1 MPLTYEPRAA
11 PWEHLLVEKIF
22 QKGGNGVSGIARWLQ
37 RHVRATDY
45 TPPGTILRTDF
56 RRSVAELNI
65 DVSPEDFA
73 AVAEC
78 CAYDGDHAGE
88 PRSLLSVRHIAN
100 RLVDLAAAGS
110 GQASVFGQNESS
122 PLTGTETERA
132 TLEARKAAVSEARAF
147 NPDVEEPGRGH
158 PHSPAAPAAR
168 SDPNSLLYDNP
179 SGANVRAPPPP
190 QLEAAYVRGEIP
202 ESPGAKAIAEYQ
214 GRRLE
219 RIGSGVVAHVGVPP
233 KLALPVDYAPD
244 AMPALDTVQAVE
256 EAVRAALMARTTSK
270 SQAMRILSG
279 MPVAGGRV
287 KHRDALTK
295 SQFREAML
303 RLNVNPADPTL
314 VDDLFAKHDA
324 DGNGHLDYAE
334 FVEFLMPSD
343 FAPVSPAEYRRAYR
357 GYTHATGDLVDATS
371 SGAGARSG
379 SPSSLPA
386 PESPPPHPLGADNR
400 VLVGAAGTPTPKG
413 RSTRAEAARNA
424 AIAEGWRT
432 GSRVEAARDARMH
445 AMLPADAAK
454 PGKSTAG
461 SGPGGYSSKLYLNKP
476 GGGDHSLTVRRIEA
490 AVLHHL
496 RNANGGDATPKHAE
510 NLFRF
515 FDTDDDGTLSSA
527 NLRKALLR
535 INVDP
540 TDADFAEFVAK
551 HANGRANG
559 EVDIKTLAHAIVP
572 TTEQMK
578 AARGGVVERW
588 GADGADR
595 WAGYDRHKIAA
606 TLENLNEPNLFDRAK
621 AGDAGNV
628 PKVHTVHEL
637 EELLR
642 EKALTL
648 EKGFRGARTWFKYFD
663 RDGSGGVDKDEFQM
677 AMNQFNIA
685 PTPEVIDEMFL
696 KYDKSGEGEL
706 EYMELL
712 AALAPAKGLYH
723 STADM
728 LESLDVNAPARVSAG
743 DGVKQPARL
752 SLGAPRA
759 HADDQ
764 GKQRLSVKQF
774 KRKLTD
780 WMAARGQGLMAL
792 RKLFK
797 ELDYDNSGYIDRE
810 EFAKGIMRMNIHPTK
825 ESLAKILD
833 YYDDDGN
840 GTIEFEEF
848 IASVLPD
855 HDYRGYEDGNWQ
867 AIAHHD
873 PKPPN
878 IMPTSHM
885 LYGNQLE
892 KLLIDKIIQA
902 SDKGG
907 SARKIFRELDW
918 DHSGTVDKDE
928 FRKWI
933 KYLNFFPDEGTFERL
948 WRNYDRDNKGY
959 FEYKDFVNRVAPKHD
974 LNASVF

>member
-45 TPPGTILRTDF
+45 TPPGTILRNDF
-56 RRSVAELNI
+56 RRSIAELNI
-65 DVSPEDFA
+65 DVSPDDFA
-73 AVAEC
+73 VVAEAC
-78 CAYDGDHAGE
+78 TYVGDHAGSAG
-88 PRSLLSVRHIAN
+88 SLLSTQSIAN
-100 RLVDLAAAGS
+100 RLVDLAALGA
-110 GQASVFGQNESS
+110 GQASVFGRNEAS

-132 TLEARKAAVSEARAF
+132 TMEARAAAVSQAKAF
-147 NPDVEEPGRGH
+147 NPDVEDPGRGH

-179 SGANVRAPPPP
+179 GGANHRAPPPP
-190 QLEAAYVRGEIP
+190 QLEAAFVRGELP
-202 ESPGAKAIAEYQ
+202 ESPGAKALADYQ
-214 GRRLE
+214 GKRLE
-219 RIGSGVVAHVGVPP
+219 KLGSGVVAHVGVPP
-233 KLALPVDYAPD
+233 KLALPVDYTPG
-244 AMPALDTVQAVE
+244 AMPSLDTVEALE
-256 EAVRAALMARTTSK
+256 DAVRAALMARTTSK

-279 MPVAGGRV
+279 MPIAGGRV
-287 KHRDALTK
+287 AMRDALNPA
-295 SQFREAML
+295 QFREAML
-303 RLNVNPADPTL
+303 RLNVNPANPTL
-314 VDDLFAKHDA
+314 VDRLFAKHDA

-343 FAPVSPAEYRRAYR
+343 YAPVSPGEYRQQYT
-357 GYTHATGDLVDATS
+357 GYTHSPGDLVRGGGGDRN
-371 SGAGARSG
+371 SGGSG
-379 SPSSLPA
+379 SFA
-386 PESPPPHPLGADNR
+386 PESPHPLGADNR
-400 VLVGAAGTPTPKG
+400 MLVGAAGTPTSRG
-413 RSTRAEAARNA
+413 RSTRAEAARA
-424 AIAEGWRT
+424 AMIAEGWQT
-432 GSRVEAARDARMH
+432 GSRVEATRDARMH
-445 AMLPADAAK
+445 AMLPAESNR
-454 PGKSTAG
+454 PGKTTAG
-461 SGPGGYSSKLYLNKP
+461 SGPYNISSLYRNKP
-476 GGGDHSLTVRRIEA
+476 GRGDHNLTVRRIEA

-496 RNANGGDATPKHAE
+496 QNANGGDATRKHAE
-510 NLFRF
+510 RLFRF
-515 FDTDDDGTLSSA
+515 FDTDDDGTLSHA

-540 TDADFAEFVAK
+540 TDADFSDFVATHDDGK
-551 HANGRANG
+551 RKGG
-559 EVDIKTLAHAIVP
+559 EVDIKKLAAAIVP

-606 TLENLNEPNLFDRAK
+606 TLDNLNEPSFFDRAK

-628 PKVHTVHEL
+628 PKVHTVREL

-642 EKALTL
+642 EKAITL

-663 RDGSGGVDKDEFQM
+663 RDGSGGVDKDEFVM

-685 PTPEVIDEMFL
+685 PTEEVIDALFL

-712 AALAPAKGLYH
+712 AALAPAQGLYH

-728 LESLDVNAPARVSAG
+728 LESLDVNAPARGSTPN
-743 DGVKQPARL
+743 GVAAKDAARL

-759 HADDQ
+759 HAEDQ

-797 ELDYDNSGYIDRE
+797 ELDYDNSGTIDRE
-810 EFAKGIMRMNIHPTK
+810 EFTKGIQRMNIHPTR
-825 ESLAKILD
+825 ESLTKILD

-840 GTIEFEEF
+840 GTIEFDEF
-848 IASVLPD
+848 IGSVLPD

-902 SDKGG
+902 SDAHG

-933 KYLNFFPDEGTFERL
+933 RYLNFFPDEGTFERL
-948 WRNYDRDNKGY
+948 WRNYDKENKGY
-959 FEYKDFVNRVAPKHD
+959 FEYQDFMSRVAPKHD
-974 LNASVF
+974 LTASVF